1 MHTYAR
7 TCMHRA
13 EVRGQPAGLAL
24 SLQHVGPASWTQTV
38 RQAPLS
44 TKASLQ
50 SPDFSVCIICVLL
63 TMMNTIICAP
73 FTVMNTA
80 ALHRRAY
87 TFPVLSP
94 FGLSQAILSWFT
106 LLPLKFALCS
116 TSKFCLTLFYQFLN
130 PLNLFLETSSSLSIP
145 YQKESTGFRCF
156 PSELVAPSAGHSEI
170 ARGSALTVKE

>member
-7 TCMHRA
+7 TCMHHA
-13 EVRGQPAGLAL
+13 EVRGQPTGLAL
-24 SLQHVGPASWTQTV
+24 SLQHVGPAGWTQAV

-44 TKASLQ
+44 TEASLQ
-50 SPDFSVCIICVLL
+50 SRVFSLHH
-63 TMMNTIICAP
+63 P
-73 FTVMNTA
+73 FTVMHPA

-94 FGLSQAILSWFT
+94 FGLGQAILSWFT

-116 TSKFCLTLFYQFLN
+116 TSKFCLTLFLSFSKSLE
-130 PLNLFLETSSSLSIP
+130 PFFFLETLSSLSIP
-145 YQKESTGFRCF
+145 YQKESTDFRCF

-170 ARGSALTVKE
+170 VRGSALTVKE